1 MSFFKKHR
9 EILLYLVFGVLTTAV
24 NFIAFIACNLLLGE
38 ALYLVS
44 NLLAWVVAVAFAFAV
59 NKLWVFE
66 ARESE
71 RKKLFWELLTFVGAR
86 VFSLGVEE
94 LGLFLLVDCMK
105 MSEWTLHV
113 GIALSGQLVAKAI
126 LAVVVVIMNYFFSK
140 FVIFRKTR
148 STERKI

>member
-9 EILLYLVFGVLTTAV
+9 EILLYLMFGVLTTVV
-24 NFIAFIACNLLLGE
+24 NFIAFVACGFLLGD
-38 ALYLVS
+38 ALYLLS
-44 NLLAWVVAVAFAFAV
+44 NLIAWAVAVAFAFAV
-59 NKLWVFE
+59 NKLFVFE
-66 ARESE
+66 ERSTA
-71 RKKLFWELLTFVGAR
+71 RKKLFWEILTFVGAR

-113 GIALSGQLVAKAI
+113 GVDVSGQLVAKAI

-140 FVIFRKTR
+140 FIIFKKAR
-148 STERKI
+148 SSEHEI